1 MGSASFIL
9 GASQWP
15 QRCVADGL
23 ETPSH
28 LPAWLMI
35 QMATVIVGFDCTDDH
50 SQILQPTW
58 KSVGRPIPSRGDNFL
73 QRPLALQHHTIR
85 YSVHNS
91 AVSEVVRCWWLCCIR
106 CWGCGVMN
114 TIENHLLHLNRGPG
128 ANGDSRRWYPG
139 VNGDWIPRLALG
151 GFPRIMQGFYGN
163 FMRKSHREVVR
174 VGGCDPR

>member
-73 QRPLALQHHTIR
+73 QRPLALQHYSELTIR
-85 YSVHNS
+85 
-91 AVSEVVRCWWLCCIR
+91 
-106 CWGCGVMN
+106 
-114 TIENHLLHLNRGPG
+114 
-128 ANGDSRRWYPG
+128 RRWTDNMVAALVPSRIHLHKFWQAYHQATLPQFPTMYDTWGGTSKTLGARGLWKNYPLWRG
-139 VNGDWIPRLALG
+139 LVPQ
-151 GFPRIMQGFYGN
+151 PTT
-163 FMRKSHREVVR
+163 
-174 VGGCDPR
+174 